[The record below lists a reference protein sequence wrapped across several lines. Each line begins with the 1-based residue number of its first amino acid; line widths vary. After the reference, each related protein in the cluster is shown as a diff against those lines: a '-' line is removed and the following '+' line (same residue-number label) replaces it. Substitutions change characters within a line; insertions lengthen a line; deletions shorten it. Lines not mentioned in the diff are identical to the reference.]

1 MTEQAIRFGPLGHSY
16 QLICGVPAY
25 ASASDLTAALWRHG
39 WVPTDSARIA
49 LIIDAPWGNAL
60 QQLRSNLTLTTV
72 VVTSSRCPE
81 YWEDLWVLQ
90 PAVLLVGSYTIADM
104 ASALKR
110 AAAGDSFRQ
119 TPRHESLLTSSERK
133 LLQLTAMGLENKR
146 IARELHITEGTVK
159 NGLGR
164 IYIKLGLLNRTQ
176 LALYYWGLW
185 PIAECM
191 P

>member
-1 MTEQAIRFGPLGHSY
+1 MTDQAIRFGPLGQPY

-25 ASASDLTAALWRHG
+25 ASASDLTATLRRYG
-39 WVPTDSARIA
+39 WVTTDNARIA
-49 LIIDAPWGNAL
+49 LIMDAPWGNAL
-60 QQLRSNLTLTTV
+60 QQLRSNLSLTTV
-72 VVTSSRCPE
+72 VVTNSPCPE
-81 YWEDLWVLQ
+81 YWEDLWGLQ
-90 PAVLLVGSYTIADM
+90 PAALLAGSCTVADV
-104 ASALKR
+104 AGALKR
-110 AAAGDSFRQ
+110 AAAGESFRQ
-119 TPRHESLLTSSERK
+119 TPRHDSLLTSSERK

-164 IYIKLGLLNRTQ
+164 IYIKLGLANRTQ

-185 PIAECM
+185 TVAECM